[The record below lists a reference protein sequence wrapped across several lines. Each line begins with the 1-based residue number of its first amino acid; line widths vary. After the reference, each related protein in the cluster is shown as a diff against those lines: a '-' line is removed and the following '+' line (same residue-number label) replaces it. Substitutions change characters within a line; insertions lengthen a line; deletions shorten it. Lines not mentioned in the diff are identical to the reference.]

1 MGCCLLRDAA
11 CFVLLLTRAIACVL
25 DVCWLVLLY
34 VCRLCAVLLQE
45 GIPEEYDVVYVG
57 SLSVEVDTRDQDVSD
72 TQ

>member
-1 MGCCLLRDAA
+1 M
-11 CFVLLLTRAIACVL
+11 VL
-25 DVCWLVLLY
+25 DVC
-34 VCRLCAVLLQE
+34 CICAVWLQE